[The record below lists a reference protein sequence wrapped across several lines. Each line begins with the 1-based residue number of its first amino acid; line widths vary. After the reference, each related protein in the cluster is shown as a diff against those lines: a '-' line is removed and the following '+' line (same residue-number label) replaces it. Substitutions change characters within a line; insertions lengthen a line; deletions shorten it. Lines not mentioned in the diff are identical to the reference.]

1 MTKPTIT
8 QVSLS
13 VDLGDKSYGSGSS
26 SFCSL
31 QARYPEGG
39 VPLDGVTDVVDASL
53 DLYLACWQTLM
64 SGRYATGIIAAAEY
78 KEVIRKVAIRIEQTR
93 KFLREQDD
101 HGQSV

>member
-1 MTKPTIT
+1 MTKPVIT
-8 QVSLS
+8 QISLS

-39 VPLDGVTDVVDASL
+39 VPLHPIIDVVDASL
-53 DLYLACWQTLM
+53 DLYFACWQVLM

-78 KEVIRKVAIRIEQTR
+78 KDAMGKVVKRIEQIR
-93 KFLREQDD
+93 KFLREQEN
-101 HGQSV
+101 HG